1 MKNLHRTEN
10 ADYTITEESIINDLA
25 ILNGEVIIQNTTDN
39 LKMKLLEELISDK
52 FKIDFLID
60 VITGTPSLLKITYL
74 ESKAKRLL
82 KITIDLED
90 EEVKINHLGVGKLS
104 LDLEPH
110 WLLEDE
116 TIEKLYTIMIE
127 RIKGKTN
134 E

>member
-25 ILNGEVIIQNTTDN
+25 ILNTTDN
-39 LKMKLLEELISDK
+39 LEELISDK

-116 TIEKLYTIMIE
+116 TIEKLYTIMFE
-127 RIKGKTN
+127 RIKGNVTFIKYV
-134 E
+134 

>member
-25 ILNGEVIIQNTTDN
+25 ILNTTDN
-39 LKMKLLEELISDK
+39 LEELISDK

-116 TIEKLYTIMIE
+116 TIEKLYTIMFE

>member
-25 ILNGEVIIQNTTDN
+25 ILNTTDN
-39 LKMKLLEELISDK
+39 LEELISDK

-116 TIEKLYTIMIE
+116 TIEKLYTIMFE

-134 E
+134 EWKIQQNSVWYWV

>member
-25 ILNGEVIIQNTTDN
+25 ILNTTDN
-39 LKMKLLEELISDK
+39 LEELISDK

-116 TIEKLYTIMIE
+116 TIEKLYTIMFE
-127 RIKGKTN
+127 RIKGNVTFIKYVN